1 MSEVVEKQLPTQEN
15 QVASMFQVLERA
27 ATNPDVDVEKM
38 ERIYQM
44 VERAEDRQASQS
56 FNAAMVEVQKKV
68 MPIKKDLWNP
78 QTKSWY
84 VDLAQIADQV
94 NHIFTGEGFFLMFSE
109 GECPK
114 ETHIRILCDIGHS
127 SGHTVQRHADVPISV
142 EGIGGKRMMTDVH
155 GTGSSFTYGRRYLT
169 VMLANLPTP
178 DNDGNGGQPSK
189 SSNAES
195 ADPDSPV
202 IKQLRE
208 CQDREDLQQCWK
220 SLKPSERNS
229 IPADVF
235 RAEKKR
241 VGWS

>member
-1 MSEVVEKQLPTQEN
+1 MSEVIETRAPAETP
-15 QVASMFQVLERA
+15 VASMFQVLERA

-44 VERAEDRQASQS
+44 VERAEDRAASQA

-68 MPIKKDLWNP
+68 MPIHKSQWNP
-78 QTKSWY
+78 QTKSNY
-84 VDLAQIADQV
+84 ADLASIATQV
-94 NHIFTGEGFFLMFSE
+94 NDIFTGEGFFLMFSQ

-114 ETHIRILCDIGHS
+114 EGHIRVLCDIGHT
-127 SGHTVQRHADVPISV
+127 SGHTVQRYADVPISV

-178 DNDGNGGQPSK
+178 DNDGNGNQQTRAA
-189 SSNAES
+189 NAES
-195 ADPDSPV
+195 ADPDSRV
-202 IKQLRE
+202 IKQLQG
-208 CQDREDLQQCWK
+208 CKDRNALQQCWK

-229 IPADVF
+229 VPAEVF
-235 RAEKKR
+235 RTEKKR
-241 VGWS
+241 VGWA